1 MSTGNH
7 DYDSL
12 SNMLKAASHIS
23 IQEKVKT
30 FFDVAGFPHY
40 ENLIS
45 NILAFFFDANEEHQL
60 KDLWIKSLFECYNK
74 TAKTNLEPGK
84 FENIE
89 REHATE
95 ENKRLDLIISSST
108 AIIAIENKIYAN
120 ANNPFDAY
128 HKEILDYK
136 NEIQNKDDIEIV
148 EILLSLKNMGHHTTK
163 NGANFYNITYK
174 TLISRVKENL
184 GNYILSAN
192 EKWLIFMKELLNNL
206 ENLGETN
213 IMDIQ
218 WQKFL
223 KENEDAIKL
232 FFENYRK
239 DIDIKMAYLNSL
251 FDILNEKIEVDKTL
265 GAAISKK
272 GVYGTKQAKKM
283 NGGYFSL
290 YIDIRKKNETIVLEP
305 YVSRE
310 KPSHLVIELWNRE
323 TKKTDWSKELNTF
336 KEVFPDA
343 KQVDDGTWKKCLRLE
358 CMDFEKN
365 FALEETANKLLNIV
379 KVMIG
384 I

>member
-1 MSTGNH
+1 MRTNNH

-45 NILAFFFDANEEHQL
+45 NILAFFFDTNEEHKL

-74 TAKTNLEPGK
+74 IAKTSLEPGE

-95 ENKRLDLIISSST
+95 ENKRLDLIILSST

-184 GNYILSAN
+184 GNYIFSAN

-218 WQKFL
+218 WRKFL
-223 KENEDAIKL
+223 KENEKAIKL

-239 DIDIKMAYLNSL
+239 DIDIKTAYLNSL
-251 FDILNEKIEVDKTL
+251 FDILNEKIEADKTL
-265 GAAISKK
+265 ESVISKK
-272 GVYGTKQAKKM
+272 GVYGTKQVKKM

-290 YIDIRKKNETIVLEP
+290 YIDIRKKDETIVLEP

-310 KPSHLVIELWNRE
+310 NPTYLVIELWNRE
-323 TKKTDWSKELNTF
+323 TKKIDWSKELNTF
-336 KEVFPDA
+336 KKDFSDA
-343 KQVDDGTWKKCLRLE
+343 KQIDDGAWKKCLRLE

-365 FALEETANKLLNIV
+365 FVLEETANKLLNILNM
-379 KVMIG
+379 MIA